1 MIIFYTLYG
10 GCFISGKL
18 ALKKYIGKFTIIHT
32 MVIKLLWNGY
42 VMVVEWLFIYVTL
55 VSYGLSDYVLVIHG
69 FTHYDYFKICCCF
82 IKIYIKYVAGYSSK
96 KYDVKV
102 SGIEGG
108 SARGCGSKE
117 VSVIGHGYLWIQKF
131 GTVIYMKKKGG
142 VGGDK
147 KYCRVGIDYI
157 EKGKEGCMIKKLKV
171 VKKKK

>member
-42 VMVVEWLFIYVTL
+42 VMVVEWLFIYVT
-55 VSYGLSDYVLVIHG
+55 
-69 FTHYDYFKICCCF
+69 
-82 IKIYIKYVAGYSSK
+82 K